1 MHQNVFSN
9 QYDGLKH
16 ALLLAQGKLSKL
28 LMAANTE
35 LTMETRIYYVTA
47 MYEEHLMIAYLI

>member
-9 QYDGLKH
+9 RYDGLKH
-16 ALLLAQGKLSKL
+16 AFLLARGKLSKL

-35 LTMETRIYYVTA
+35 LTMETRAYYVTA
-47 MYEEHLMIAYLI
+47 MYEEHLMISYLI